1 MVVVPSS
8 QTWITTGIVTTVS
21 LLATWILHVRK
32 KHRPQ
37 KGAISNSSYRLFS
50 LGKRMV
56 LSKLLD
62 MGGFFSVDIGGSLTK
77 LVFFLPDR
85 ELIPRVLR
93 KASPSDAHLWNT
105 TLNSIDKIAAFIM
118 SRTTY
123 GRTGVR
129 DDRLSFHMNELG
141 GTFHFIR

>member
-1 MVVVPSS
+1 MVIS
-8 QTWITTGIVTTVS
+8 QSWITTGVLATAS
-21 LLATWILHVRK
+21 LLATWVLHVRK
-32 KHRPQ
+32 THRPQ

-56 LSKLLD
+56 ISKLLD
-62 MGGFFSVDIGGSLTK
+62 IGGFFGVDMGGSLTK

-93 KASPSDAHLWNT
+93 KASPHDAQVWNT
-105 TLNSIDKIAAFIM
+105 TLQSIDKIAAFIM